1 MAMILRE
8 EVNQLHAN
16 ICNGLADPIR
26 ILILY
31 KLSENPTSVNDLAN
45 AINLSQPTASRQL
58 KILKD
63 RGLVISKRDGQFVFY
78 HLADPRII
86 QALDLMR
93 AVMAETLKK
102 QADLA
107 SIDI

>member
-1 MAMILRE
+1 MATILRE